1 MMSKKISKWVYLKN
15 ENLWDKS
22 KSFIKQ
28 KYVSFWDDFQHIYLY
43 IFEKLKYVSSLEIE
57 DRMARYDD
65 LKILLKHWNR
75 KLYLSKII
83 DVDKSISLSE
93 MIDTIDKDKENA
105 IMCCMMLENLTPK
118 RYLKFKKYV

>member
-1 MMSKKISKWVYLKN
+1 
-15 ENLWDKS
+15 
-22 KSFIKQ
+22 
-28 KYVSFWDDFQHIYLY
+28 
-43 IFEKLKYVSSLEIE
+43 
-57 DRMARYDD
+57 MARYDD

>member
-1 MMSKKISKWVYLKN
+1 MSKKISKWVYLKN